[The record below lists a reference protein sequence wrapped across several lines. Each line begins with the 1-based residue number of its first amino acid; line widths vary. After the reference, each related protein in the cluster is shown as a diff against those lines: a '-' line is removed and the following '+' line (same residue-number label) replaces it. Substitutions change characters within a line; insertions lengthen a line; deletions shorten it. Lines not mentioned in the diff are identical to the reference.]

1 MESSQEIDGPA
12 FVVSYGGSLIIVGGT
27 SKPFYGKGGRVM
39 RINIERNLHRRF
51 RSLAAIGR
59 DLFLLGRSQ
68 SRMAL
73 FSVLTCLIVISSIAQ
88 AATPIDL
95 KEAVD
100 EFVRSIPGSKQGG
113 YKDPRDDP
121 IARTRLVE
129 GFKKARDGALAAA
142 TKQLKLVD
150 YTATQYIDS

>member
-1 MESSQEIDGPA
+1 
-12 FVVSYGGSLIIVGGT
+12 
-27 SKPFYGKGGRVM
+27 M

-88 AATPIDL
+88 AATPAIDL

-100 EFVRSIPGSKQGG
+100 TFVQSIPDSGQGG
-113 YKDPRDDP
+113 YKDPTTDI

-129 GFKKARDGALAAA
+129 GF
-142 TKQLKLVD
+142 
-150 YTATQYIDS
+150 